1 MCKGYRKYLKKVILS
16 HVLFMPFYA
25 FFSLRL
31 STFWEG
37 FISSQRIE
45 VSAPLSLIG
54 KSAPRDYILFFRPYF
69 KDNINKFNV
78 SFICDLNLSSFLG
91 GVTDCE
97 YLRYC
102 NFCQVTET
110 GPYPL
115 SAVRCED

>member
-1 MCKGYRKYLKKVILS
+1 
-16 HVLFMPFYA
+16 MPFYA

-69 KDNINKFNV
+69 KDNSKQTMQMEIDGNNDLIYFFTPFPLIKSKALISKFNI
-78 SFICDLNLSSFLG
+78 SLIFDLNLSSFWG

-97 YLRYC
+97 YLRHC
-102 NFCQVTET
+102 NFC
-110 GPYPL
+110 
-115 SAVRCED
+115 